1 MVQLGLKDFFE
12 PGCRVLIAGARAGSN
27 TRARYTLEY
36 AAPEVIRAVGAMRA
50 HYVTCQ
56 PSMDVWS
63 MGVICFEVLTSKPF
77 FPMDYNREA
86 MKDGLIGLE
95 PLPVEEEPALF
106 SKIPAE
112 GKLRATVKM
121 MLSRDTE
128 KRPTAAMVGK
138 AVGECLKELTGE
150 APEPL
155 DASPV
160 SSLQRDESTA
170 GI

>member
-1 MVQLGLKDFFE
+1 MMWRAACCVCCGYR
-12 PGCRVLIAGARAGSN
+12 GMCCAGSQ

-36 AAPEVIRAVGAMRA
+36 ASPEVIRAVGAMRA
-50 HYVTCQ
+50 HYVACQ

-63 MGVICFEVLTSKPF
+63 MGVIVFEVLTSKPF

-95 PLPVEEEPALF
+95 PLPVEEDPRLF

-112 GKLRATVKM
+112 GKLRATVRM
-121 MLSRDTE
+121 MLARDTE
-128 KRPTAAMVGK
+128 KRPTAVMVGK
-138 AVGECLKELTGE
+138 AIKECLRELTGE
-150 APEPL
+150 APEAM

-160 SSLQRDESTA
+160 SSLNRDESTS
-170 GI
+170 GL

>member
-1 MVQLGLKDFFE
+1 
-12 PGCRVLIAGARAGSN
+12 
-27 TRARYTLEY
+27 
-36 AAPEVIRAVGAMRA
+36 
-50 HYVTCQ
+50 
-56 PSMDVWS
+56 
-63 MGVICFEVLTSKPF
+63 MGVIVFEVLTSKPF

-95 PLPVEEEPALF
+95 PLPVEEDPRLF

-138 AVGECLKELTGE
+138 AIQECLRELTGE
-150 APEPL
+150 APEAM

-160 SSLQRDESTA
+160 SSLNRDESTS
-170 GI
+170 GL